1 MKGPRIFKWLLLSA
15 VATMALPLSGQS
27 LNLDVDPSGVGV
39 TANTPGIS
47 LRLGNH
53 ADYDDDY
60 YQYRGRRHHHKKHHK
75 KHHRKY
81 RKYPR
86 KHHSSYCG
94 HRHPGKKHP
103 AYRHDAPRKHR
114 IHAPAHPVKVKKQK
128 AKAKKIVR
136 KVERHSRP

>member
-1 MKGPRIFKWLLLSA
+1 MKAPRIFKWLLLSA
-15 VATMALPLSGQS
+15 VATLALPLSGQS

-53 ADYDDDY
+53 ADYDDYY

-114 IHAPAHPVKVKKQK
+114 IHAPAHTVKVKKQK

-136 KVERHSRP
+136 KVERH